1 MFLDKANNLIRF
13 TADEYTWWK
22 KLIYPHIDLPLMA
35 IDEFR
40 SEQDENPLFKALADI
55 CEKNYNVCV
64 KKQKSICWM
73 IIRFKKG
80 NR

>member
-1 MFLDKANNLIRF
+1 
-13 TADEYTWWK
+13 
-22 KLIYPHIDLPLMA
+22 MA